1 MTQTSNRLFDEFA
14 RLMTDATGVAQGL
27 KREVDTLV
35 KSQLE
40 RLLADMDLVR
50 REEVDVVRD
59 MAAKARAENDKLAAR
74 IDELEARLGA
84 ADKPKPA
91 KAARTPAKKSVKAKS
106 SEA

>member
-59 MAAKARAENDKLAAR
+59 MAAKARAENEKLAAR
-74 IDELEARLGA
+74 IEALEAKLGG
-84 ADKPKPA
+84 ADKPKAA
-91 KAARTPAKKSVKAKS
+91 KAARTPAKKTVKAKS
-106 SEA
+106 TDA

>member
-27 KREVDTLV
+27 KREVDTVV

-59 MAAKARAENDKLAAR
+59 MATKARAENEKLAAR
-74 IDELEARLGA
+74 IDELEARLGI

-91 KAARTPAKKSVKAKS
+91 KAARTPAKKTIKAKS
-106 SEA
+106 SNA